1 MYSGKRVKSQV
12 CEYPLRLNLQRY
24 GGMVVIQITSLNWTR
39 NKYWKFANSQLY
51 KLSSS
56 GITYGFDDI
65 FDYSAR
71 IVFTMFHRS
80 FVE

>member
-1 MYSGKRVKSQV
+1 
-12 CEYPLRLNLQRY
+12 
-24 GGMVVIQITSLNWTR
+24 MVGIQITSLNWTR